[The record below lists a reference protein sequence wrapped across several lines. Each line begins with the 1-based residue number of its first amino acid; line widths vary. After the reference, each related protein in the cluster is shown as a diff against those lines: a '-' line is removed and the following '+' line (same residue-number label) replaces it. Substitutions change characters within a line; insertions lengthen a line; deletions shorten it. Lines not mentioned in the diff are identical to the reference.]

1 MTAYTEV
8 ADIEGQ
14 APERAMAKRFAK
26 RTGVAAVVGLAIA
39 SVAVVGL
46 NGGVPPQVTAL
57 FAKVA
62 PGTLGGALAEKAKIG
77 ETIGAA
83 DVAICTDET
92 STETA
97 DCWKDYGGV
106 CMYEKKSCSEYG
118 GTKNSTGCSGSDR
131 CFCCQDIDSSL
142 IGDDDAVLA
151 WIDSFIGDDD
161 KRASRKSSKGGKG
174 GKSSH

>member
-1 MTAYTEV
+1 MDGYSELLPE
-8 ADIEGQ
+8 EGRV
-14 APERAMAKRFAK
+14 PVRAQRLARK
-26 RTGVAAVVGLAIA
+26 AVVGFAVASIA
-39 SVAVVGL
+39 VMGYKAGSTGAVAS
-46 NGGVPPQVTAL
+46 L
-57 FAKVA
+57 FARDATAHAV
-62 PGTLGGALAEKAKIG
+62 GGAKASKSG
-77 ETIGAA
+77 LTTIGAA
-83 DVAICTDET
+83 DVAICTDAT
-92 STETA
+92 STDTA

-118 GTKNSTGCSGSDR
+118 GTKNSTGCGDSNR